1 VVRSVH
7 QDISQIGYDKSAGMN
22 YHDTAKYI
30 VSLFVLLVGV
40 IILTNPIL
48 GYSQLLP
55 GNIFEL
61 TFGGLLLASGLLLY
75 QVGTSTE

>member
-1 VVRSVH
+1 
-7 QDISQIGYDKSAGMN
+7 MN
-22 YHDTAKYI
+22 YQDTLKYI
-30 VSLFVLLVGV
+30 ISLFVLVIGV
-40 IILTNPIL
+40 IILTNPVL

-61 TFGGLLLASGLLLY
+61 IFGGLLLASGLLLY